1 MNLTNE
7 NTERKFVLLP
17 AGTYQFTVADVKH
30 KQSKAGKPMW
40 EIQLDVDNPNG
51 SNVYVFDYIVEQD
64 NMAWK
69 FGDFFKC
76 IGIYHEGMST
86 DEMTKAVGEN
96 GWVKIIVQP
105 AQGAWDESNKVK
117 GYVTKKTAEKKE
129 TVGGIDTSDLPF

>member
-69 FGDFFKC
+69 FGDFFKA

-86 DEMTKAVGEN
+86 GEMTKAVGEI

-117 GYVTKKTAEKKE
+117 GYVTKKSAEKKE
-129 TVGGIDTSDLPF
+129 TAGGIDTSDLTF